1 VIQVKEELG
10 DRLIVDVILKD
21 FDNNIAE
28 YINNVQ
34 NISLV
39 LPELYQRADLEELL
53 KWVKY

>member
-53 KWVKY
+53 K